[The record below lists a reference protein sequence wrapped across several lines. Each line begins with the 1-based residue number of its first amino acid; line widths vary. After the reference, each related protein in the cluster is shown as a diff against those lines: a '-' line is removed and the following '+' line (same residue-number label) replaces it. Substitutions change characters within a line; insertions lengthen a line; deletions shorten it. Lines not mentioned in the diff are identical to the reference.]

1 MLTAS
6 SSPGN
11 LTIHHPRPFF
21 LFPML
26 HRMFNSN
33 QGTVMPGM
41 QNTPI
46 QDVSEG
52 NKENLPL
59 WLVEASTPLWESG
72 QTDLY
77 ISSNGVTVR
86 ARAPAEPKRTGT
98 LKKSDPD
105 LAEALSRLN
114 MYGRGGTPHAATVPN
129 TRPRQRSKLPDP
141 FTTSTFDVYEDPG
154 ERAASKPEWESV
166 PLSPGVVELLESS
179 DHAPEATFPVRRRAA
194 SFPGKR
200 GESIDAAGNY
210 ERIVN
215 PPTVPARIALSP
227 VVDSPP
233 REVGNPIRGIME
245 RRCISWGP
253 LSLPKS
259 PPSEPCVDPGEPET

>member
-1 MLTAS
+1 
-6 SSPGN
+6 
-11 LTIHHPRPFF
+11 
-21 LFPML
+21 
-26 HRMFNSN
+26 MFNSN
-33 QGTVMPGM
+33 QIIIMPGM
-41 QNTPI
+41 PNAPI

-72 QTDLY
+72 QTDFY

-86 ARAPAEPKRTGT
+86 TRPPAEPKRTGT

-105 LAEALSRLN
+105 LAEALSRLS

-129 TRPRQRSKLPDP
+129 TRPRQRSKLPDR
-141 FTTSTFDVYEDPG
+141 FTTTDFDVYEDPE
-154 ERAASKPEWESV
+154 ERAAAKPEWESV
-166 PLSPGVVELLESS
+166 PLSLGVTELLESS
-179 DHAPEATFPVRRRAA
+179 DHAPETAFPIRRRAA
-194 SFPGKR
+194 SFPGTR

-210 ERIVN
+210 ERAAN

-233 REVGNPIRGIME
+233 RGVANPRPGIME
-245 RRCISWGP
+245 RRCLSWGP
-253 LSLPKS
+253 RSLPKS
-259 PPSEPCVDPGEPET
+259 PPSEPPVNSGEPEA